1 MTRFILS
8 ALLVLALAAPSFADV
23 TVTATASGKG
33 NKMPTDTVMGDTTRT
48 MIFDVDNQRLYSF
61 DSKKKEA
68 EAWDMQAF
76 GTNLNSAVD
85 AKGQPGQAKA
95 MAERYKLLAASST
108 VTSVETDAVAADLFA
123 RPAGDKIKEQK

>member
-8 ALLVLALAAPSFADV
+8 ALLVLGLAAP
-23 TVTATASGKG
+23 
-33 NKMPTDTVMGDTTRT
+33 
-48 MIFDVDNQRLYSF
+48 SF

-76 GTNLNSAVD
+76 GTNINSAVD

-95 MAERYKLLAASST
+95 MAERYKLLAAGST

-123 RPAGDKIKEQK
+123 RLAGDKIKEQK